1 MNFLARSQLW
11 RLMRIDNFIKPLWGS
26 KKIAI
31 LQKNQKYQH
40 IVLLNNNIV
49 TLHVATSALF
59 SVDFVFIMLFR

>member
-11 RLMRIDNFIKPLWGS
+11 RLMRVDNFIKPLRGS

-40 IVLLNNNIV
+40 IV